1 MAASGLTV
9 AHAAATQTG
18 PTAEAATV
26 GEVVVTAQ
34 RRSERLLDVPIAIT
48 SVSADQLASSG
59 IGGATDL
66 GLITPGLN
74 FAVQGAFAQPTIR
87 GIGTTVTGPGADA
100 NVSLYVDGVYQPNQT
115 GNLFDFNNIERI
127 DVLKGPQG
135 TLFGRNATGGA
146 ITIKTRDPS
155 STPVGELSASYGSF
169 NEIKVSGYGS
179 TGIAPHLA
187 SDIAFLFKEDDGYVK
202 NDFTGKEIA
211 RAHVGSVRSKL
222 LFTPNENLRIMLS
235 GIYSDD
241 RDNSPF
247 SVKPLAGN
255 NNLASQVTIPTDPYH
270 TALSLNPAIRTKSYG
285 ASLNISDKT
294 AYGTFSSISSY
305 ERVEPYLF
313 VDIDNTILPVSAAII
328 LDPEKTTTQE
338 FNFASNPMGAFS
350 WIGGTYFYW
359 DDAGIDLTATTG
371 APAKTVA
378 HVVGRVKTDAEAVF
392 AEGNYDVTSKLRLIL
407 GLRYSS
413 EEKRA
418 LGTVAGLPIY
428 LVNTQKRW
436 DYTTPRASLKYA
448 IDLYSNVYATYSE
461 GFKSGN
467 YNLSALSSTPAN
479 PEVVKSYEAGYKYAR
494 GRFSF
499 NTSAYYYDYKNIQV
513 QIQVNNNGV
522 LSTVLQNAATANIYG
537 LDADFKAQLTDNWR
551 VDAGAAWTHA
561 RYDSYNSALITT
573 PIFKTVNGVV
583 YSNGNSVLAGSAGGN
598 DMIRT
603 PEFTGN
609 VTLTYVHDLPV
620 GSVEASGTT
629 SYNGGFF
636 WDPGN
641 RVKQDAYT
649 IVNAQISWLSSDR
662 RLKLTAW
669 GRNLADEKYCFY
681 SNQTSTGDSC
691 AIGRPLSVGLAA
703 SWKFN

>member
-1 MAASGLTV
+1 M
-9 AHAAATQTG
+9 
-18 PTAEAATV
+18 
-26 GEVVVTAQ
+26 
-34 RRSERLLDVPIAIT
+34 
-48 SVSADQLASSG
+48 
-59 IGGATDL
+59 
-66 GLITPGLN
+66 
-74 FAVQGAFAQPTIR
+74 
-87 GIGTTVTGPGADA
+87 
-100 NVSLYVDGVYQPNQT
+100 
-115 GNLFDFNNIERI
+115 
-127 DVLKGPQG
+127 
-135 TLFGRNATGGA
+135 
-146 ITIKTRDPS
+146 
-155 STPVGELSASYGSF
+155 
-169 NEIKVSGYGS
+169 
-179 TGIAPHLA
+179 
-187 SDIAFLFKEDDGYVK
+187 
-202 NDFTGKEIA
+202 
-211 RAHVGSVRSKL
+211 
-222 LFTPNENLRIMLS
+222 
-235 GIYSDD
+235 
-241 RDNSPF
+241 NSP
-247 SVKPLAGN
+247 A
-255 NNLASQVTIPTDPYH
+255 
-270 TALSLNPAIRTKSYG
+270 
-285 ASLNISDKT
+285 
-294 AYGTFSSISSY
+294 
-305 ERVEPYLF
+305 
-313 VDIDNTILPVSAAII
+313 
-328 LDPEKTTTQE
+328 
-338 FNFASNPMGAFS
+338 
-350 WIGGTYFYW
+350 
-359 DDAGIDLTATTG
+359 
-371 APAKTVA
+371 
-378 HVVGRVKTDAEAVF
+378 
-392 AEGNYDVTSKLRLIL
+392 
-407 GLRYSS
+407 
-413 EEKRA
+413 
-418 LGTVAGLPIY
+418 
-428 LVNTQKRW
+428 
-436 DYTTPRASLKYA
+436 
-448 IDLYSNVYATYSE
+448 YSE